1 MDINDFKAAEET
13 ANKSEVIS
21 DPMRKVFS
29 GMSPETRA
37 DLDEIVRLA
46 ERVHDRRD
54 VAFHLRL
61 VVREWPGKAEVSAIQ
76 ILPEILA
83 LQHLSLELSEITAAL
98 ENKWDAKALSLPLPL
113 MQSMLERSKDRRDVM
128 AHKFLPDN
136 GLTAP
141 LDVQESEGF
150 KEFEELAKKF

>member
-1 MDINDFKAAEET
+1 MNINDFKAKET
-13 ANKSEVIS
+13 KDSEVIS
-21 DPMRKVFS
+21 DEMRKVFS

-46 ERVHDRRD
+46 ERVHERRD

-61 VVREWPGKAEVSAIQ
+61 VVREWPGKAEVTAIQ

-83 LQHLSLELSEITAAL
+83 LQHLSLELSEIVSAL
-98 ENKWDAKALSLPLPL
+98 AKKWDVQALAMPIPLLQPL
-113 MQSMLERSKDRRDVM
+113 LERSKDRRDVM
-128 AHKFLPDN
+128 AHKFLTDN